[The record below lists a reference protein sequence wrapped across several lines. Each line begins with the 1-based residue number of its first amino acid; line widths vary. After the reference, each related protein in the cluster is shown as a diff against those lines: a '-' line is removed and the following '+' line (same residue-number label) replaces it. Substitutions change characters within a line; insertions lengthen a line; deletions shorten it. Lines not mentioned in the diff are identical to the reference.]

1 MERVIRWFVNN
12 SVASNLMMFFI
23 ILSGAATIPLLN
35 MEVFPD
41 IEVDIINVT
50 AIYPGA
56 TPSDVENAVCV
67 RIEERLQGLDGVK
80 KISSTASENVGSVN
94 VEILSGQDVTEMLDR
109 VKAEVDAIDNFPE
122 GVERPTTKQF
132 ITSQANITVAV
143 GGEMDELT
151 LTNLTEEVKDEI
163 DALPGV
169 TYSSFVAKK
178 DKEISIEISEK
189 TLRKYDLTLS
199 QISRAIQSLSIDIPS
214 GSIENI
220 NGEILIRAQGQGYT
234 VDYFSSIPIISDP
247 SGSIVRLGEISEL
260 NDAFSIDY
268 DLEFLFNSQPSNLI
282 TVYRVGDQNS
292 IDISSQIKDYVEKKQ
307 NFLPEG
313 IHITAFDDE
322 ARLLVGR
329 IETMTKNAYQGLL
342 LVVIVLAL
350 FLKPKLAFWVSLG
363 ITISFMGGFWFMPAL
378 DLSINMLSLFTFIL
392 VLGIVVDDAIVVGE
406 NIALFRE
413 RGMDPKEAAVK
424 AATQVSIP
432 VFFAVLTTMA
442 TFSPMLA
449 VEGQIGAIWRIF
461 PLITISVLFWS
472 LFESLT
478 ILPAHLAHSSEKKS
492 KIIWIRSLSDRW
504 EKFQSKI
511 KNGLVFFVNTYYK
524 PTLLKSVNRP
534 FTFLSIAASVFILT
548 IGIIGGGIIKFSF
561 FPPIEADLAIG
572 TVEYPS
578 GTSIEITREGYLKLE
593 ESAKILEE
601 ELNKEFPGKSII
613 KNRLSTIG
621 FQPQRTKTSRG
632 PGNLNAS
639 YGGPHLA
646 EVALELIPGEER
658 SIGTEEIVRRWRRL
672 MPSVPG
678 VKEVGFFSSLFST
691 GEPVNVQLS
700 SKYMD
705 DLLDAKEE
713 LKREL
718 IQFPGVF
725 DVKDNFNIGKEEI
738 SIKLLPAAEN
748 YGINMMMLG
757 SQVQQAFYGLEVQSI
772 QRGRDEVK
780 VMLRYPK
787 NERASISNLE
797 DMMIKVPNGSTIP
810 VRQIA
815 KLELGE
821 GLSSIQ
827 RKNRKR
833 AINVTADVDLT
844 VTTGNEVIA
853 AVTASILPKILK
865 KYNSISISLEGEQQE
880 QGQNLKSISKNF
892 LLAMIVVYML
902 LAIPFKSY
910 FQPLVVM
917 SSIPFGLTGA
927 VFGHLIMGI
936 NFSVLSMMGFVAL
949 TGVVV
954 NDSLVMVDF
963 INRYRSEGNSIMDAV
978 LEAGP
983 RRFRPIFLTSLTTF
997 VGLTPL
1003 LLEKSIQAKFMIPM
1017 AVSLSFGVIFAT
1029 AITLFLVPVGYLV
1042 LEKYILKTEKVKI
1055 NET

>member
-307 NFLPEG
+307 KFLPEG

-363 ITISFMGGFWFMPAL
+363 IPISFMGGFWFMPAL

-534 FTFLSIAASVFILT
+534 FTFLSIAASVFRRI
-548 IGIIGGGIIKFSF
+548 
-561 FPPIEADLAIG
+561 
-572 TVEYPS
+572 
-578 GTSIEITREGYLKLE
+578 
-593 ESAKILEE
+593 
-601 ELNKEFPGKSII
+601 
-613 KNRLSTIG
+613 
-621 FQPQRTKTSRG
+621 RT
-632 PGNLNAS
+632 
-639 YGGPHLA
+639 
-646 EVALELIPGEER
+646 
-658 SIGTEEIVRRWRRL
+658 
-672 MPSVPG
+672 
-678 VKEVGFFSSLFST
+678 
-691 GEPVNVQLS
+691 
-700 SKYMD
+700 
-705 DLLDAKEE
+705 LL
-713 LKREL
+713 
-718 IQFPGVF
+718 
-725 DVKDNFNIGKEEI
+725 
-738 SIKLLPAAEN
+738 
-748 YGINMMMLG
+748 
-757 SQVQQAFYGLEVQSI
+757 
-772 QRGRDEVK
+772 
-780 VMLRYPK
+780 
-787 NERASISNLE
+787 
-797 DMMIKVPNGSTIP
+797 
-810 VRQIA
+810 
-815 KLELGE
+815 
-821 GLSSIQ
+821 
-827 RKNRKR
+827 
-833 AINVTADVDLT
+833 
-844 VTTGNEVIA
+844 
-853 AVTASILPKILK
+853 
-865 KYNSISISLEGEQQE
+865 
-880 QGQNLKSISKNF
+880 
-892 LLAMIVVYML
+892 
-902 LAIPFKSY
+902 
-910 FQPLVVM
+910 
-917 SSIPFGLTGA
+917 
-927 VFGHLIMGI
+927 
-936 NFSVLSMMGFVAL
+936 
-949 TGVVV
+949 
-954 NDSLVMVDF
+954 
-963 INRYRSEGNSIMDAV
+963 
-978 LEAGP
+978 
-983 RRFRPIFLTSLTTF
+983 
-997 VGLTPL
+997 
-1003 LLEKSIQAKFMIPM
+1003 
-1017 AVSLSFGVIFAT
+1017 
-1029 AITLFLVPVGYLV
+1029 
-1042 LEKYILKTEKVKI
+1042 
-1055 NET
+1055 

>member
-94 VEILSGQDVTEMLDR
+94 VEILSGQDITEMLDR

-214 GSIENI
+214 GSIENV

-307 NFLPEG
+307 KILPEG

-363 ITISFMGGFWFMPAL
+363 IPISFMGGFWFMPAL

-511 KNGLVFFVNTYYK
+511 KNGLIFFVNTYYK

-757 SQVQQAFYGLEVQSI
+757 SQVRQAFYGLEVQSI

-880 QGQNLKSISKNF
+880 QGQNLKSIGKNF

-1055 NET
+1055 